1 MEINFIAMIV
11 AAFVPMIIGFV
22 WYNPKTLGGIWMKE
36 AGVSEESMK
45 GANMPLI
52 FGLALFFSFMLS
64 VMLNPIVIHQM
75 GVSSSLFY
83 AMNDPSRKEAAEAII
98 KMFTESGQYANEGR
112 TFKHGAFH
120 GILSGIFFAFPV
132 MAINALFE
140 RKSFK
145 YIFVNAGF
153 WIICLAIM
161 GGIISVWK

>member
-1 MEINFIAMIV
+1 MELNFIAMIV
-11 AAFVPMIIGFV
+11 AAIVPMAIGFI

-36 AGVSEESMK
+36 AGLNEESMK
-45 GANMPLI
+45 SANMPLI
-52 FGLALFFSFMLS
+52 FGLAMFFSFMLS
-64 VMLNPIVIHQM
+64 VMMNPIVIHQM
-75 GVSSSLFY
+75 GVGSALFY
-83 AMNDPSRKEAAEAII
+83 AKNDAARKDAAIEIE
-98 KMFTESGQYANEGR
+98 KQFTGDGIYANEGR

-120 GILSGIFFAFPV
+120 GIIVGIFFAFPI

-145 YIFVNAGF
+145 YIFLNAGF